1 MHIDAPELRVLIA
14 DDHPVYRDGLA
25 VLLGSLPGIEVVGT
39 ASDGVDALSKT
50 GKLLPDV
57 VVMDIQMPDIDGI
70 QATRRLRQS
79 GSAAA
84 VLMLTMNE
92 EDEAVLDAMRA
103 GARGYLVKGAAQDE
117 IERAIHAVAAGGAVF
132 GSAIA
137 EKISGLLADVKP
149 AAPETFEELTARERE
164 VLDLVA
170 AGLNNSEIAARL
182 FLSDK
187 TVRNAVSTILSKL
200 AARDRPQMIIRA
212 REAGLGRG

>member
-1 MHIDAPELRVLIA
+1 MNTRTNDVRVLIA
-14 DDHPVYRDGLA
+14 DDHPIYRDGLA
-25 VLLGSLPGIEVVGT
+25 VLLGSLPGIEVVDT
-39 ASDGVDALSKT
+39 ASDGVDALSKS

-57 VVMDIQMPDIDGI
+57 IVMDIQMPDIDGI

-92 EDEAVLDAMRA
+92 DDEAVLDAMRA

-132 GSAIA
+132 GSTIA
-137 EKISGLLADVKP
+137 EKINTLLAEARPD
-149 AAPETFEELTARERE
+149 AAETFEQLTARELE

-170 AGLNNSEIAARL
+170 AGLNNTEIAARL

-200 AARDRPQMIIRA
+200 SARDRPQVIIRA
-212 REAGLGRG
+212 REAGLGR

>member
-1 MHIDAPELRVLIA
+1 MNTRTNDVRVLIA
-14 DDHPVYRDGLA
+14 DDHPIYRDGLA

-39 ASDGVDALSKT
+39 ASDGVDALSKS

-57 VVMDIQMPDIDGI
+57 IVMDIQMPDIDGI

-132 GSAIA
+132 GSTIA
-137 EKISGLLADVKP
+137 EKINTLLAEARPD
-149 AAPETFEELTARERE
+149 AAETFEQLTARELE

-170 AGLNNSEIAARL
+170 AGLNNTEIAARL

-200 AARDRPQMIIRA
+200 SARDRPQVIIRA
-212 REAGLGRG
+212 REAGLGR

>member
-1 MHIDAPELRVLIA
+1 MNTRTNDVRVLIA
-14 DDHPVYRDGLA
+14 DDHPIYRDGLA

-39 ASDGVDALSKT
+39 ASDGVDALSKS

-57 VVMDIQMPDIDGI
+57 IVMDIQMPDIDGI

-92 EDEAVLDAMRA
+92 DDEAVLDAMRA

-132 GSAIA
+132 GSTIA
-137 EKISGLLADVKP
+137 EKINTLLAEARPD
-149 AAPETFEELTARERE
+149 AAETFEQLTARELE

-170 AGLNNSEIAARL
+170 AGLNNTEIAARL

-200 AARDRPQMIIRA
+200 SARDRPQVIIRA
-212 REAGLGRG
+212 REAGLGR

>member
-1 MHIDAPELRVLIA
+1 MHTHTADLRVLIA

-25 VLLGSLPGIEVVGT
+25 VLLGSLSGIEVVGT
-39 ASDGVDALSKT
+39 ASDGVDALSKS

-57 VVMDIQMPDIDGI
+57 IVMDMQMPDIDGI
-70 QATRRLRQS
+70 QATRRLRKS
-79 GSAAA
+79 GSNAA

-92 EDEAVLDAMRA
+92 DDEAVLDAMRA

-137 EKISGLLADVKP
+137 EKINGLLADLKP
-149 AAPETFEELTARERE
+149 EARETFEELTSRELE

>member
-1 MHIDAPELRVLIA
+1 MHTPTADLRVLIA

-25 VLLGSLPGIEVVGT
+25 VLLGSLPGIDVVGT
-39 ASDGVDALSKT
+39 ASDGVEALTKS

-57 VVMDIQMPDIDGI
+57 IVMDIQMPDIDGI

-79 GSAAA
+79 GSNAA
-84 VLMLTMNE
+84 VLILTMNE
-92 EDEAVLDAMRA
+92 DDEAVLDAMRA

-117 IERAIHAVAAGGAVF
+117 IERAIHAVASGGAVF
-132 GSAIA
+132 GSVIA
-137 EKISGLLADVKP
+137 EKINDLLADMRP
-149 AAPETFEELTARERE
+149 DARETFDELTARELE

-170 AGLNNSEIAARL
+170 AGLNNAEIASRL

-200 AARDRPQMIIRA
+200 AARDRPQVIIRA
-212 REAGLGRG
+212 REAGLGRR

>member
-1 MHIDAPELRVLIA
+1 MNTPTNDVRVLIA
-14 DDHPVYRDGLA
+14 DDHPIYRDGLA

-39 ASDGVDALSKT
+39 ASDGVDALSKS

-57 VVMDIQMPDIDGI
+57 IVMDIQMPDIDGI
-70 QATRRLRQS
+70 QATRRLCQS

-92 EDEAVLDAMRA
+92 DDEAVLDAMRA

-132 GSAIA
+132 GSTIA
-137 EKISGLLADVKP
+137 EKINTLLAEARPD
-149 AAPETFEELTARERE
+149 AAETFEQLTARELE

-170 AGLNNSEIAARL
+170 AGLNNTEIAARL

-200 AARDRPQMIIRA
+200 SARDRPQVIIRA
-212 REAGLGRG
+212 REAGLGR